1 MKIHVWTIDGN
12 KMLMNRKG
20 KVNKGTHVSMR
31 SSVHKSKKDY
41 NRKKLK
47 QELRKEIYKFV

>member
-1 MKIHVWTIDGN
+1 MKIHVGTIDGN

-20 KVNKGTHVSMR
+20 KVNKGTHVFMR